1 MNHEYI
7 HMHPPALGD
16 LDADLL
22 DPPWTVR
29 DLIACVVAAFILCAV
44 LGPELYEQLPK

>member
-22 DPPWTVR
+22 DPPWTVL
-29 DLIACVVAAFILCAV
+29 DLVLVAVFFVGGLILAWYVAAK
-44 LGPELYEQLPK
+44 LGIV